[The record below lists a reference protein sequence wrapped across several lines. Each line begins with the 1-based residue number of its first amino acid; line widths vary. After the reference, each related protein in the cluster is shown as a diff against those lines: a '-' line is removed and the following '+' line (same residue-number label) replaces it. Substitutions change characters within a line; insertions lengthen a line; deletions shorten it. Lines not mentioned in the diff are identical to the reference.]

1 MTRFGNQGINIM
13 PNDTN
18 LETKFKD
25 IFLKRR
31 IRNSKMEILDKEWIV
46 KQQLAKVGERN
57 LHPYKFSLLRTTRL
71 LYTHMQN

>member
-1 MTRFGNQGINIM
+1 MTRFGNQGIKIM
-13 PNDTN
+13 LNATN
-18 LETKFKD
+18 LETKLKD
-25 IFLKRR
+25 IFFKRR

>member
-1 MTRFGNQGINIM
+1 MLNG
-13 PNDTN
+13 TN
-18 LETKFKD
+18 LETNFD
-25 IFLKRR
+25 DSFLKRR
-31 IRNSKMEILDKEWIV
+31 LRNSKMEILDKEWIV

>member
-1 MTRFGNQGINIM
+1 MTRFGNQGMNIM
-13 PNDTN
+13 LNGTN

-25 IFLKRR
+25 IFLKSW

>member
-1 MTRFGNQGINIM
+1 MLNG
-13 PNDTN
+13 TN

-25 IFLKRR
+25 IFLKCR

-46 KQQLAKVGERN
+46 KQQLAKVEEKN
-57 LHPYKFSLLRTTRL
+57 LHPYKFSLLFTTRL

>member
-18 LETKFKD
+18 LKTKFKD

>member
-1 MTRFGNQGINIM
+1 MLNG
-13 PNDTN
+13 TN
-18 LETKFKD
+18 LETNFKH
-25 IFLKRR
+25 IFFKSR
-31 IRNSKMEILDKEWIV
+31 IRNTKIEILDKEWIV